1 MIKLSDICKT
11 YINKENSHDVLH
23 HVNLEIQDG
32 EFVII
37 SGTSGS
43 GKTTLLNILGLI
55 DRATG
60 GNYILNGENITD
72 MNDNAHAE
80 LRNKMF
86 GYVFQSFYLIDELNI
101 VENVCVP
108 AGYAGERKKER
119 NKRAEELLK
128 VVGLGDKVHSRPS
141 QLSGG
146 EKQRVAIARALI
158 NNPKIILADEPTGN
172 LDSNNS
178 RIVMEL
184 LKKKYIEGKPIIM
197 VTHDPSLEIYAT
209 KIIHIVDGKIEE
221 IKVNNTH
228 LHE

>member
-146 EKQRVAIARALI
+146 EKQRVASARALI
-158 NNPKIILADEPTGN
+158 NNPNIILADEPTGN

-184 LKKKYIEGKPIIM
+184 LKKKYIEGKTIIM

>member
-184 LKKKYIEGKPIIM
+184 LKKKYIEGKSIIM

>member
-172 LDSNNS
+172 LYSNNS

-184 LKKKYIEGKPIIM
+184 LKKKYIEGKTIIM

>member
-72 MNDNAHAE
+72 MNDNSHAE

-184 LKKKYIEGKPIIM
+184 LKKKYIEGKTIIM

>member
-1 MIKLSDICKT
+1 M
-11 YINKENSHDVLH
+11 H

-184 LKKKYIEGKPIIM
+184 LKKKYIEGKTIIM

>member
-146 EKQRVAIARALI
+146 EKQRVSIARALI

-184 LKKKYIEGKPIIM
+184 LKKKYIEGKTIIM

>member
-141 QLSGG
+141 QLSGV

-184 LKKKYIEGKPIIM
+184 LKKKYIEGKTIIM

>member
-11 YINKENSHDVLH
+11 YINKENSLDVLH

-184 LKKKYIEGKPIIM
+184 LKKKYIEGKTIIM

>member
-119 NKRAEELLK
+119 NNRAEELLK

-184 LKKKYIEGKPIIM
+184 LKKKYIEGKTIIM

>member
-43 GKTTLLNILGLI
+43 GKTTLLNIIGLI

-184 LKKKYIEGKPIIM
+184 LKKKYIEGKTIIM

>member
-128 VVGLGDKVHSRPS
+128 VVGLGDKGHSRPS

-184 LKKKYIEGKPIIM
+184 LKKKYIEGKTIIM

>member
-119 NKRAEELLK
+119 NTRAEELLK

-184 LKKKYIEGKPIIM
+184 LKKKYIEGKTIIM

>member
-1 MIKLSDICKT
+1 M
-11 YINKENSHDVLH
+11 
-23 HVNLEIQDG
+23 NLEIQDG

-184 LKKKYIEGKPIIM
+184 LKKKYIEGKTIIM

>member
-1 MIKLSDICKT
+1 M
-11 YINKENSHDVLH
+11 
-23 HVNLEIQDG
+23 
-32 EFVII
+32 II

-184 LKKKYIEGKPIIM
+184 LKKKYIEGKTIIM

>member
-1 MIKLSDICKT
+1 MIKLSDIFKT

-184 LKKKYIEGKPIIM
+184 LKKKYIEGKTIIM

>member
-1 MIKLSDICKT
+1 
-11 YINKENSHDVLH
+11 
-23 HVNLEIQDG
+23 
-32 EFVII
+32 
-37 SGTSGS
+37 
-43 GKTTLLNILGLI
+43 
-55 DRATG
+55 
-60 GNYILNGENITD
+60 

-184 LKKKYIEGKPIIM
+184 LKKKYIEGKTIIM

>member
-43 GKTTLLNILGLI
+43 GKTILLNILGLI

-184 LKKKYIEGKPIIM
+184 LKKKYIEGKTIIM

>member
-184 LKKKYIEGKPIIM
+184 LKKKYIEGKTIIM

>member
-37 SGTSGS
+37 YGTSGS

-146 EKQRVAIARALI
+146 EKQRVSIARALI

-184 LKKKYIEGKPIIM
+184 LKKKYIEGKTIIM

>member
-158 NNPKIILADEPTGN
+158 NNPTIILADEPTGN

-184 LKKKYIEGKPIIM
+184 LKKKYIEGKTIIM

>member
-184 LKKKYIEGKPIIM
+184 LKK
-197 VTHDPSLEIYAT
+197 
-209 KIIHIVDGKIEE
+209 
-221 IKVNNTH
+221 
-228 LHE
+228 

>member
-80 LRNKMF
+80 LRNQMF

-146 EKQRVAIARALI
+146 EKKRVAIARALI
-158 NNPKIILADEPTGN
+158 NNPKIILADEPKGN

-184 LKKKYIEGKPIIM
+184 LKKKYIEGKTIIM

>member
-172 LDSNNS
+172 LYSNNS
-178 RIVMEL
+178 RIFMEL
-184 LKKKYIEGKPIIM
+184 LKKKYIEGKTIIM

>member
-43 GKTTLLNILGLI
+43 GKTSLLNILGLI

-184 LKKKYIEGKPIIM
+184 LKMKYIEGKTIIM
-197 VTHDPSLEIYAT
+197 FTHDPSLEIYAT

>member
-184 LKKKYIEGKPIIM
+184 LKKKYIEGKTIIM
-197 VTHDPSLEIYAT
+197 VTHDHSLEIYAT

>member
-158 NNPKIILADEPTGN
+158 NNPKIILANEPTGN

-184 LKKKYIEGKPIIM
+184 LKKKYIEGKTIIM

>member
-23 HVNLEIQDG
+23 PVNLEIQDG

-184 LKKKYIEGKPIIM
+184 LKKKYIEGKTIIM

>member
-128 VVGLGDKVHSRPS
+128 VVGLGDNVHSRPS

-184 LKKKYIEGKPIIM
+184 LKKKYIEGKTIIM

>member
-72 MNDNAHAE
+72 MNDNAHAD

-184 LKKKYIEGKPIIM
+184 LKKKYIEGKTIIM